1 MAALPCIYF
10 NVLIYMYL
18 CICIC
23 VSIDL
28 SFLHFLGLLS
38 CFGSVFVER
47 CELGH
52 TFPGGGRLGRDEEA
66 GPGQAGGGDGRGS
79 PTYIAP
85 MPCVSTSLLALVNRA
100 ILIKGG
106 VEGDE

>member
-10 NVLIYMYL
+10 NVLINMYL
-18 CICIC
+18 SMCIC
-23 VSIDL
+23 VYIDL

-38 CFGSVFVER
+38 CCGSVFEER